1 MNGPG
6 IVFFQ
11 KLLKMSIVF
20 FLILGM
26 SNHSQ
31 LKLLQRPNCGLHG
44 CLSTWK
50 QPIQQ
55 PKFSE
60 NIRTL
65 LYRKL
70 WACQKSYHQNI
81 ESMNL

>member
-6 IVFFQ
+6 ITSFQ

-26 SNHSQ
+26 HNHTQ
-31 LKLLQRPNCGLHG
+31 LKLLQRQNCGLHG

-55 PKFSE
+55 LKFF
-60 NIRTL
+60 
-65 LYRKL
+65 
-70 WACQKSYHQNI
+70 
-81 ESMNL
+81 